1 MGQKVGAAA
10 SAKALEQQPAW
21 KLEGAGQ
28 GATRLPAAPREQRE
42 RRGQGQGRGWGK
54 RAGRGAVGGP
64 VSGGGEPLTVSPL
77 RALRPGGSERS
88 PGIAQSY
95 LAFSLCFLKKS

>member
-28 GATRLPAAPREQRE
+28 GATRLPRGSSGRGGAKAKGGGGGREQGG
-42 RRGQGQGRGWGK
+42 GQ
-54 RAGRGAVGGP
+54 
-64 VSGGGEPLTVSPL
+64 SGGRCLG
-77 RALRPGGSERS
+77 AGS
-88 PGIAQSY
+88 
-95 LAFSLCFLKKS
+95 L